1 MIDAGADKIEVTSFV
16 NPKAV
21 PQMANAKDLVA
32 WYSLMQKKRD
42 VKPSA
47 LL

>member
-32 WYSLMQKKRD
+32 LVQPYAKKRD